1 MAKILPTGYTQQD
14 TIALKTRSPI
24 RASDWG
30 AIAAQQNYLYARRGE
45 RIGGLT
51 FYTPWENNT
60 ATFLSTSTNTATLKS
75 LAEFAPVFTL
85 RKRVLT
91 ATNTATRFTV
101 QIYGR
106 DFQTTWQLYDAE
118 DGVTLIA
125 SGAIN
130 NGTTNWQW
138 STSTVNLTYTQV
150 MKADGTPR
158 PLYFS
163 ITARRSSVKAEILEL
178 NCRAA
183 YLTVGELPNREFL
196 WERFPFS
203 ETFTPAGATGHIGPT
218 QSQVDLAYDNTLL
231 ENQVTV
237 IDNGTQLWTVPFTGK
252 WQITAAGAGF
262 NAVSNQRGARMVGKF
277 DLQGG
282 EQLRIAV
289 GQVASAVRHGS
300 GGTFV
305 AKYDRLLTSTD
316 AYALDSIQVVPLIIA
331 GGAGG
336 TLTTNNGATSGQIT
350 EAGGT
355 SSTGALGGVGGLGG
369 AGNGFALGGG
379 GFRGNGGGSDGLAP
393 FNVAQ
398 SFLNGAE
405 GNIVTGVTPN
415 QPGSF
420 GGGGTGRTTTNYR
433 FGGGGGYGGGG
444 AANTTSS
451 LGYGGGGG
459 SFITTSFGGTLVTS
473 VAADNIG
480 DGYVIIEYTG
490 V

>member
-1 MAKILPTGYTQQD
+1 MAKTLPTGYTQQD

-24 RASDWG
+24 RASDWN
-30 AIAAQQNYLYARRGE
+30 AVAAQQNYLYSRRGE

-51 FYTPWENNT
+51 FYIPWENNT
-60 ATFLSTSTNTATLKS
+60 TVYQSASTNTNTLKS
-75 LAEFAPVFTL
+75 LLEFIPVFTL
-85 RKRVLT
+85 RKRILT
-91 ATNTATRFTV
+91 TTNLATRFTV

-106 DFQTTWQLYDAE
+106 DYLSTWELIDAE
-118 DGVTLIA
+118 DGVTVVATGNVNNTSA
-125 SGAIN
+125 SFAWAI
-130 NGTTNWQW
+130 
-138 STSTVNLTYTQV
+138 STVSLNYSQV
-150 MKADGTPR
+150 MKPDGSPR
-158 PLYFS
+158 PLVFN
-163 ITARRSSVKAEILEL
+163 IIARRSSVKAEILEL

-183 YLTVGELPNREFL
+183 YLTVGELPTREHF

-203 ETFTPAGATGHIGPT
+203 ATFTPAGATGHLGPT
-218 QSQVDLAYDNTLL
+218 QGQVDTAYDNTLL
-231 ENQVTV
+231 ENQVAV
-237 IDNGTQLWTVPFTGK
+237 IDNGTQVWKVPFTGK

-262 NAVSNQRGARMVGKF
+262 DAVTNQRGAKMVGKF
-277 DLQGG
+277 DLQTG
-282 EQLRIAV
+282 EELRIVV
-289 GQVASAVRHGS
+289 GQVAAAVRHGS

-305 AKYDRLLTSTD
+305 AKYDRILTGTD
-316 AYALDSIQVVPLIIA
+316 TYALDSIQVVPLIIA

-336 TLTTNNGATSGQIT
+336 TLTTNNAATSGQIT

-369 AGNGFALGGG
+369 AGSGFALGGG
-379 GFRGNGGGSDGLAP
+379 GFRGNGGGADGLAP
-393 FNVAQ
+393 FNIAQ

-405 GNIVTGVTPN
+405 GNLVTAITPN

-444 AANTTSS
+444 AANTVSS

-473 VAADNIG
+473 TVADNIG
-480 DGYVIIEYTG
+480 DGYVIVEYVG